1 MEILMLTLED
11 IDYLYAGLVRISD
24 SLYEIQLGN
33 VSAIITVLDNERY
46 SITMLVDG
54 RQEHTHSL
62 NRLSELLELAE
73 LDMV

>member
-1 MEILMLTLED
+1 MLTLED
-11 IDYLYAGLVRISD
+11 IDYLHAGLVRISD

-33 VSAIITVLDNERY
+33 VSATIRLFDSERY

-62 NRLSELLELAE
+62 NRLSEFLELAE

>member
-1 MEILMLTLED
+1 MLTLED
-11 IDYLYAGLVRISD
+11 IDFLHAGLTRVSD

-33 VSAIITVLDNERY
+33 VSATITLLGYERY
-46 SITMLVDG
+46 SIAILVNG
-54 RQEHTHSL
+54 RKEQTHSL